1 MTLDYFLMCAR
12 PGKYRKMVELII
24 IIEENMTI
32 YWGMNVVMLQQSFD
46 LSCVEAWDA
55 RQSHYPSVWI

>member
-12 PGKYRKMVELII
+12 PGKYRKVVELII
-24 IIEENMTI
+24 IIEENMTK
-32 YWGMNVVMLQQSFD
+32 YWGMNVIMLQQSFD

-55 RQSHYPSVWI
+55 